1 MLTGALL
8 IVYKVIKKSF
18 MKKTALLFLLPVMIL
33 GGCMSK
39 SENRS
44 DDRSQGGPRIGG
56 PGMGGGQRPA
66 PSRELQALI
75 DETVPSFGQYV
86 YVNEKGDSLQYNLF
100 KPKNAE
106 EGKKY
111 PLVLFMADA
120 STPGPDPLTPLI
132 QGYGGL
138 VWASPEF
145 QAKHPAYVLVPQ
157 YSYITVDNQWQTM
170 PEVDETIQLVNKLI
184 ADEPIDTARI
194 YTTGQSM
201 GGMMS
206 LYFNI
211 KYPDLFAASMFVSCQ
226 WDVAEMDGFKDK
238 KFVYITAGGDKE
250 ATGGADSLKALLKRE
265 HAPFAEAVWS
275 ARLPEN
281 EQDSLASA
289 LLAKGEPRN
298 FITFEGNT
306 VLPEDGKGM
315 VHMASF
321 NFAYRLTPVCDW
333 LLSQSK

>member
-1 MLTGALL
+1 MKRSYFIILT
-8 IVYKVIKKSF
+8 VIAMAMMAACSAKSDS
-18 MKKTALLFLLPVMIL
+18 KPSGLP
-33 GGCMSK
+33 
-39 SENRS
+39 N
-44 DDRSQGGPRIGG
+44 GGPKIGS
-56 PGMGGGQRPA
+56 PAMGGGQRQA
-66 PSRELQALI
+66 PSAELQKLI
-75 DETVPSFGQYV
+75 DETVPYFHQYV
-86 YVNEKGDSLQYNLF
+86 FVNEKGDSLQYNLYAPQEI
-100 KPKNAE
+100 K
-106 EGKKY
+106 EGEKY

-120 STPGPDPLTPLI
+120 STPGTDPLTPLT

-138 VWASPEF
+138 VWATSEF
-145 QAKHPAYVLVPQ
+145 QAENPSFVLVPQ
-157 YSYITVDNQWQTM
+157 YSYITVDNEWQTM
-170 PEVDETIQLVNKLI
+170 PEVDETIELLKDLVKTN
-184 ADEPIDTARI
+184 PIDENRL

-226 WDVAEMDGFKDK
+226 WDVEKMKGFKDK

-250 ATGGADSLKALLKRE
+250 ATGGADKLKALLKKE
-265 HAPFAEAVWS
+265 NAPFAEATWS
-275 ARLPEN
+275 ARLPEA

-306 VLPEDGKGM
+306 VLPPDGKGM

-321 NFAYRLTPVCDW
+321 NYAYKLKPVCKW
-333 LLSQSK
+333 LFQQTK